1 MSLSNITI
9 NALNGQPLDLKK
21 FAGKPILFV
30 NVASAC
36 GLTPQYAALQKLY
49 EQYQS
54 QGLEV
59 IAVPCNQFGAQEP
72 GSPAEIQSFCDTK
85 YNVSFTLTEKVDVNG
100 SHRHPLYVQLIADG
114 DDIEWNFAKFLVDK
128 NGNTVARFHPKI
140 DPLDTDVI
148 RAIEA
153 AL

>member
-114 DDIEWNFAKFLVDK
+114 D
-128 NGNTVARFHPKI
+128 VA
-140 DPLDTDVI
+140 
-148 RAIEA
+148 
-153 AL
+153 